1 MSITYDEKKRL
12 FWLNTPGS
20 TYVIG
25 VFGGENWLGH
35 LYYGKKIGQDDI
47 RYLAR
52 TGDRKSVSE
61 VNQGEKVKFCDS
73 FFMEYPTAGIGDYRE
88 PCLNVRSLNG
98 HSGCRLSY
106 FSYKIYSGKKN
117 LDGLPATF
125 GAEKDCT
132 SLELLCKDEVLGLQA
147 VLNYTVFEKLDV
159 ITRSVQIQ
167 NISGNAVYLT
177 HVLSACL
184 DMDNESYDL
193 ITLNGDWA
201 GERMIFRRP
210 LAPGKQAAIS
220 NRGVSSHQ
228 ANPFLALVSKNA
240 DQENGTVYGMNF
252 VYSGN
257 FLAQAEL
264 TQYDTVRA
272 VMGILPENFC
282 WRLKQGEVFQA
293 PEAVLVYSDQGIG
306 KMTRT
311 FHDLYRKHLI
321 RGKYKNIKR
330 PVLINNWE
338 ATYFDFDAD
347 KILAIAR
354 EASEQGIEMLV
365 LDDGWFGERYD
376 DSRALGDWQVNE
388 EKLRGSLSGLAD
400 EINGLGMKFGL
411 WFEPEMVSPDS
422 DLYREHPDWA
432 IRIPE
437 REPAKSRKQLV
448 LDITRK
454 EVRDTIYEQMRSVLH
469 SANIEYVKWDMNRN
483 LCDLGSYDL
492 DSDCQGELSHRYVL
506 ALYEMQERLIT
517 EFPEL
522 LLENCSSGGGR
533 FDPGMLYYS
542 PQIWCSDNTDAVDRL
557 RIQEGTAL
565 VYPLS
570 SMGSHVADCPG
581 HMNGRTT
588 PFETRGYAALTGTF
602 GYELDITRIP
612 EEDRSRIP
620 EQIALYHKYNELIRE
635 GDYYRIASCRDNHK
649 YDSYMVVSKDRK
661 DALVFFFGLEAQSVR
676 RAWRIGLR
684 GLDESLYYRLDNSE
698 ICLSGA
704 TLMNAGMV
712 VELPKGDYRSR
723 LIYLRVRDEEENYE
737 AL

>member
-469 SANIEYVKWDMNRN
+469 SANIEYVKWDMNRSIS
-483 LCDLGSYDL
+483 DVYSAVTKDQGKVMYDYILGLYDFL
-492 DSDCQGELSHRYVL
+492 
-506 ALYEMQERLIT
+506 ERLINRYPNILI
-517 EFPEL
+517 EG
-522 LLENCSSGGGR
+522 CSGGGGR
-533 FDPGMLYYS
+533 FDAGMMYYT
-542 PQIWCSDNTDAVDRL
+542 PQIWCSDNTDAIDRV
-557 RIQEGTAL
+557 RIQYGTSFGFPIST
-565 VYPLS
+565 V
-570 SMGSHVADCPG
+570 GSHVSAVPN
-581 HMNGRTT
+581 HQTGRTT
-588 PFETRGYAALTGTF
+588 PMRTRGVVAMAGTF
-602 GYELDITRIP
+602 GYELDLGKLSW
-612 EEDRSRIP
+612 EEKEEIRR
-620 EQIALYHKYNELIRE
+620 QVHRYHKHAKLIRN
-635 GDYYRIASCRDNHK
+635 GNY
-649 YDSYMVVSKDRK
+649 
-661 DALVFFFGLEAQSVR
+661 F
-676 RAWRIGLR
+676 
-684 GLDESLYYRLDNSE
+684 RLTN
-698 ICLSGA
+698 
-704 TLMNAGMV
+704 
-712 VELPKGDYRSR
+712 PF
-723 LIYLRVRDEEENYE
+723 EEEVGAWAFVSEDQSE
-737 AL
+737 ALLNVVMLEVHGNMTTNYVKMQGLNPDAMYREETTGRLYNGSALMEAGLPILMEFGEYQARQIYFTKAE